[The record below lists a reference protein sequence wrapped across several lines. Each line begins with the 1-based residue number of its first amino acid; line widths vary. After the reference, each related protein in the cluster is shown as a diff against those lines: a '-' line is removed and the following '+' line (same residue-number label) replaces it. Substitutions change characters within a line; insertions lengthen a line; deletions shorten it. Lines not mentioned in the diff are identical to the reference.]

1 MGGRSGAVR
10 IPGEFTAATFGFA
23 ATMPLMPTTTTNP
36 FVRAKV
42 VAHSVYPGG
51 PEIVS
56 VQATGQRF
64 ILSELNTHRGL
75 NKNSAS
81 SRAIPFPKQ
90 VQKIVDNLA
99 YPEVWASE
107 QKGMQGGDEIEHIE
121 DWVDEEGV
129 SRPGAR
135 SLWRMAS
142 AQAIWMARDLAA
154 LGVHKSLV
162 NRLLEPFM
170 WHTVILTGTAWENF
184 FDQRCHPDAQP
195 EIRVMAESIRT
206 AIQNSTPRTLGEG
219 EWHLPYVDDE
229 TRQELDSRDSRPR
242 AEFGRHH
249 ENLLAQISAARC
261 ARVSYLTQ
269 EGKRDIDADLNLYL
283 RLTDRQKDA
292 IHAHSPIHWSPLE
305 HVATPWPE
313 NRHPVGDLSFP
324 SADGETLHLP
334 NTDLPIIGN
343 LLGWRSLRVEVESE
357 KRVVTYR

>member
-1 MGGRSGAVR
+1 
-10 IPGEFTAATFGFA
+10 
-23 ATMPLMPTTTTNP
+23 MPLMPTTTTNP

-195 EIRVMAESIRT
+195 EIRVMAEAIRT
-206 AIQNSTPRTLGEG
+206 AIQNSTPMHRNEG
-219 EWHLPYVDDE
+219 EWHLPYVGDDPHACE
-229 TRQELDSRDSRPR
+229 DAAARTTSEADYY
-242 AEFGRHH
+242 AM
-249 ENLLAQISAARC
+249 LAKISAARC

-269 EGKRDIDADLNLYL
+269 EGKRDIAEDLKLYD
-283 RLTDRQKDA
+283 RLTLRQQQVIAD
-292 IHAHSPIHWSPLE
+292 HSPIHWSPLE

-324 SADGETLHLP
+324 SMDGTELHLP
-334 NTDLPIIGN
+334 DTDLPIIGN
-343 LLGWRSLRVEVESE
+343 LLGWRSLRVQVEAE